1 MLAWWMRY
9 LQEKAIGE
17 VLQYADCKILDVG
30 CATGNLILKLRKR
43 VGGWLFGTDISPEM
57 IKKAQI
63 KLSGLAKVKLDIADA
78 EKLPYRG
85 NTFDYV
91 ISTTALHHFPNPFL
105 AVKEM
110 SRVLKK
116 AGKLVI
122 IDTNLFLPALNYL
135 ARLIGPGFVK
145 MYTKKE
151 FKRLFEM
158 GGVLLVKQKRV
169 GLFAILNVAVKTR

>member
-1 MLAWWMRY
+1 
-9 LQEKAIGE
+9 
-17 VLQYADCKILDVG
+17 
-30 CATGNLILKLRKR
+30 
-43 VGGWLFGTDISPEM
+43 
-57 IKKAQI
+57 
-63 KLSGLAKVKLDIADA
+63 
-78 EKLPYRG
+78 
-85 NTFDYV
+85 
-91 ISTTALHHFPNPFL
+91 
-105 AVKEM
+105 M

-135 ARLIGPGFVK
+135 ARLIEPGFVK